1 MFNNKARNLIWIAGA
16 ATLTATVALVT
27 KPELLAIPRSFKTGG
42 GTPNDASKKKAAVAV
57 TAVAVTA
64 TASTKMD
71 CASHHHNVSGRRT
84 HEQKWTRRMS
94 SRKKN

>member
-16 ATLTATVALVT
+16 ATLTATVALMT
-27 KPELLAIPRSFKTGG
+27 KPELLAIPRSFKADGDGG
-42 GTPNDASKKKAAVAV
+42 APNDASKKKA
-57 TAVAVTA
+57 AVAVTA